1 MSDPRAR
8 RMAPVLDMALD
19 EERKAAKVLGDCQRQ
34 LEEAGKRLHDL
45 QHYAGEY
52 EKGWA
57 QRGSQGVSR
66 DWLLNYQRFMTQ
78 MQSAIEQQKQ
88 TLAWHQQSLERAREG
103 WRQRYQRVEALRKL
117 IEGYQEEARAR
128 ADKEEQKLL
137 DELTQRMF
145 SHRASSAD

>member
-8 RMAPVLDMALD
+8 RMAPVLDMALN
-19 EERKAAKVLGDCQRQ
+19 EERKAAQTLGECQRQ
-34 LEEAGKRLHDL
+34 LDEAGKRLEDL

-57 QRGSQGVSR
+57 QRGGQGVTR
-66 DWLLNYQRFMTQ
+66 EWLINYQQFMSQ
-78 MQSAIEQQKQ
+78 MQNAIEQQQQ
-88 TLAWHQQSLERAREG
+88 TQAWHQQSLERARQA

-117 IEGYQEEARAR
+117 IERYQQEARAR
-128 ADKEEQKLL
+128 ADKQEQKLL

-145 SHRASSAD
+145 SHRNLPPD

>member
-1 MSDPRAR
+1 MSEPRAR

-19 EERKAAKVLGDCQRQ
+19 EESQAVKVLGEAQRQ
-34 LEEAGKRLHDL
+34 LDEAGARLRDL

-66 DWLLNYQRFMTQ
+66 EWLINYQQFMSQ
-78 MQSAIEQQKQ
+78 MQNAIDQQKQ
-88 TLAWHQQSLERAREG
+88 TQAWHQQSLERAREA

-117 IEGYQEEARAR
+117 IERSQEEARAR
-128 ADKEEQKLL
+128 ADKQEQKLL

-145 SHRASSAD
+145 SHRKSPPD

>member
-19 EERKAAKVLGDCQRQ
+19 EERKAAKTLGECQRQ
-34 LEEAGKRLHDL
+34 LDEAGHRLRDL

-66 DWLLNYQRFMTQ
+66 EWLINYQRFMSQ
-78 MQSAIEQQKQ
+78 MQNAIEQQKQ
-88 TLAWHQQSLERAREG
+88 TVVWHQQSLERAREA

-117 IEGYQEEARAR
+117 IERYQEEARAR
-128 ADKEEQKLL
+128 ADKQEQKLL

-145 SHRASSAD
+145 SHRTSPPE

>member
-1 MSDPRAR
+1 MGDPRAR

-19 EERKAAKVLGDCQRQ
+19 EERKAATVLGESQRQ

-66 DWLLNYQRFMTQ
+66 DWLINYQRFMTQ
-78 MQSAIEQQKQ
+78 MQNAIEQQKQ
-88 TLAWHQQSLERAREG
+88 TVIWHQQSLERAREG

-117 IEGYQEEARAR
+117 IERYQEEARAR

-145 SHRASSAD
+145 THRALPPD